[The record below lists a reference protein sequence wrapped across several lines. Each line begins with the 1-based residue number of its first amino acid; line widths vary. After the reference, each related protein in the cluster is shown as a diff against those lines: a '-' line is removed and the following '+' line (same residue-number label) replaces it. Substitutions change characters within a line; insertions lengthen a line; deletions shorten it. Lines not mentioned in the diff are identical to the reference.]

1 MINQPYPYGLSSDAL
16 NQIIGILSACPAV
29 ESIVL
34 FGSRA
39 VGTFK
44 PGSDVDLAL
53 RGKNL
58 TFDDVLSLKTALEET
73 TLPYTFDLVWDHPG
87 LNPDLRRSIAT
98 TGVGVYKKARLTF

>member
-1 MINQPYPYGLSSDAL
+1 MTKRYGLSPDAL

-29 ESIVL
+29 EQTIL

-39 VGTFK
+39 TGTFK

-53 RGKNL
+53 GGKNL

-87 LNPDLRRSIAT
+87 LSPDLRQSLIA
-98 TGVGVYKKARLTF
+98 TGVGDYKKSRLTF